1 MSDQLSP
8 GPSPLASDS
17 APELSEAQFAE
28 FAEGLL
34 DDRPK
39 RQPRQPVETRSGRR
53 DGTAQQNGSQR
64 ASDAPQEQ
72 PDHQDDPMPGPD
84 DPAPSD
90 DEEELPDEP
99 GEAADEA
106 DDSDH
111 QGIDPPNSWSNA
123 DKELFRSLPPEAQ
136 AVIAKRESEQNR
148 AFTQKTQ
155 ELAQHRK
162 AVENTLEA
170 LGHER
175 QRYQENLEQLLFVAA
190 PEVQQFQQVDWDR
203 LATEHPAEY
212 VKMQQ
217 ARDKARARIGLLQQE
232 MQNVRTHI
240 QQQEA
245 QQFAVRKQQEAQLL
259 VEKLPDFADPD
270 KGPKA
275 ISDMRQFLG
284 RHGFAPQ
291 EISQAVDH
299 RMLVLVDMA
308 QKWERSQTVRARAES
323 KQNGKAPSVQRP
335 GSARQGSDT
344 KASQRRQ
351 EKMAALSRS
360 GSEKDAM
367 SYFLEVLDR

>member
-1 MSDQLSP
+1 MSDQ
-8 GPSPLASDS
+8 PSPLASDS

-34 DDRPK
+34 EEKPR
-39 RQPRQPVETRSGRR
+39 RQPRQP
-53 DGTAQQNGSQR
+53 AQQNGSQR

-72 PDHQDDPMPGPD
+72 PDRQPDPMPGPD

-90 DEEELPDEP
+90 DPEEETDEP
-99 GEAADEA
+99 DQAADEA
-106 DDSDH
+106 DDEGH

-136 AVIAKRESEQNR
+136 AVIARRESDQNR

-162 AVENTLEA
+162 AVESTLEA
-170 LGHER
+170 LGYER
-175 QRYQENLEQLLFVAA
+175 QRYQENLEQLMFVAA
-190 PEVQQFQQVDWDR
+190 PEVQRFQQVDWAR
-203 LATEHPAEY
+203 LAQEQPAEY
-212 VKMQQ
+212 VRMQQ
-217 ARDKARARIGLLQQE
+217 ARDEARGRFAVLQQQLE
-232 MQNVRTHI
+232 GVKAQI

-245 QQFAVRKQQEAQLL
+245 QNFAARKQQEAQLL
-259 VEKLPDFADPD
+259 VEKLPEFADPD
-270 KGPKA
+270 RGPKKIA
-275 ISDMRQFLG
+275 DMRQFLQ
-284 RHGFAPQ
+284 RHGFQPS

-308 QKWERSQTVRARAES
+308 QRWERSQTVRQQAVA
-323 KQNGKAPSVQRP
+323 KQNGRAPTVQRP
-335 GSARQGSDT
+335 GSARQGSDSR
-344 KASQRRQ
+344 ASQRRQ

>member
-1 MSDQLSP
+1 MSDQ
-8 GPSPLASDS
+8 PSPLASDS

-34 DDRPK
+34 DDKPPRRTD
-39 RQPRQPVETRSGRR
+39 RQPRQQAP
-53 DGTAQQNGSQR
+53 QR
-64 ASDAPQEQ
+64 ASDAPAPAPEQ
-72 PDHQDDPMPGPD
+72 PDHQDDPMPGPE
-84 DPAPSD
+84 DPATSEP
-90 DEEELPDEP
+90 EEEPPDEP
-99 GEAADEA
+99 DQAADEA

-111 QGIDPPNSWSNA
+111 QGIDPPNSWTKA
-123 DKELFRSLPPEAQ
+123 EQEVWRSLPPEAQ
-136 AVIAKRESEQNR
+136 AVLARRESDQNR

-162 AVENTLEA
+162 AVESTLEA
-170 LGHER
+170 LGAER
-175 QRYQENLEQLLFVAA
+175 QRYQENLEQLMFVAA
-190 PEVQQFQQVDWDR
+190 PEVQRFQQVDWAR
-203 LATEHPAEY
+203 LAQEQPAEY
-212 VKMQQ
+212 VRMQQ
-217 ARDKARARIGLLQQE
+217 ARDEARGRFAVLQQQLE
-232 MQNVRTHI
+232 GVKAQI

-245 QQFAVRKQQEAQLL
+245 QQFAVRKQQEAAAL

-275 ISDMRQFLG
+275 IADMRQFLG

-308 QKWERSQTVRARAES
+308 QKWERSQTVRRQAES

-335 GSARQGSDT
+335 GSARQGSDS

>member
-1 MSDQLSP
+1 LSDLPNTQVGGGDAAL
-8 GPSPLASDS
+8 
-17 APELSEAQFAE
+17 PELSDAQFAE

-34 DDRPK
+34 DDKPK
-39 RQPRQPVETRSGRR
+39 RQSRQP
-53 DGTAQQNGSQR
+53 APAPQR
-64 ASDAPQEQ
+64 ASDAPLAEQ
-72 PDHQDDPMPGPD
+72 PDPPDPMPGPE

-90 DEEELPDEP
+90 DQEELPDEP
-99 GEAADEA
+99 DEAADEA

-136 AVIAKRESEQNR
+136 AVIAKRESDQNR

-155 ELAQHRK
+155 ELAQHRR
-162 AVENTLEA
+162 AVDSTLEA
-170 LGHER
+170 LGAER
-175 QRYQENLEQLLFVAA
+175 QRYAENLEQLLFVAA
-190 PEVQQFQQVDWDR
+190 PEVQQFQQVDWQR

-212 VKMQQ
+212 VKMQE
-217 ARDKARARIGLLQQE
+217 ARERARGRIGVLQQE
-232 MQNVRTHI
+232 LQGVRAQI

-270 KGPKA
+270 KGPKKIA
-275 ISDMRQFLG
+275 DMRQFLQ

-308 QKWERSQTVRARAES
+308 QRWERSQTVRQQAAS
-323 KQNGKAPSVQRP
+323 KQNGRAPSVQRP
-335 GSARQGSDT
+335 GSARQGSDSR
-344 KASQRRQ
+344 ASQRRA